1 MPVSDWLHCISWIG
15 DLAILA
21 TTGVGTPPAKPSAET
36 VEVVRRLSTL
46 LLLVTLLGIVL
57 LVALALIVLQRMRE
71 RAQAATP
78 PKAKGEPPISA
89 WEEAGRRL
97 EVPPPGGLDE
107 PDVRTDEERD
117 SDSKHPGKAKDAAR
131 GSDTPPPW
139 KAAPAFASSFT
150 PSDRPVVLVTGGA
163 RRVGRAIVLEFAR
176 SGFDVVFTY
185 NRSEGEAHELT
196 HLVSQ
201 LGRQAT
207 SHRVNFDDIADVE
220 QFGEQLAQTMSRLD
234 VLVHNAGSYGGTPLA
249 DLDATTLMKHLRV
262 NAASPLL
269 LTAKLQ
275 TLLTSSRLAGGA
287 SVIAM
292 CDIHAMGRPRRNH
305 AAYLMSKA
313 ALTEMVSCLARD
325 LAPQVRVNGVAPG
338 VVAWEEPGPEP
349 PEGSEFD
356 SKGSDE
362 RPAPDLKPTSEEEQ
376 RRYLRRVPLGRFGEP
391 DEAAR
396 VVRWLATEATYVT
409 GQIIRVDGGR
419 WLA

>member
-1 MPVSDWLHCISWIG
+1 MPPLIPLDMWLSLVS
-15 DLAILA
+15 
-21 TTGVGTPPAKPSAET
+21 TPPVKPSPET

-57 LVALALIVLQRMRE
+57 LVAIALIVLQRMRE
-71 RAQAATP
+71 RSQPAIGT
-78 PKAKGEPPISA
+78 KVKGEPPVSA

-97 EVPPPGGLDE
+97 EVPPVASLEE

-117 SDSKHPGKAKDAAR
+117 ADSSKARRAEDAAR
-131 GSDTPPPW
+131 SDDAPPPW
-139 KAAPAFASSFT
+139 KATPSPAFSGSLN

-176 SGFDVVFTY
+176 SGFDVAFTY
-185 NRSEGEAHELT
+185 NRSESEAQELV

-207 SHRVNFDDIADVE
+207 AHRVNFDEVGDVE
-220 QFGEQLAQTMSRLD
+220 QFGEQLSHTMPRLD
-234 VLVHNAGSYGGTPLA
+234 VLVHNASAYGGTPLD
-249 DLDATTLMKHLRV
+249 DLDAATVMRHFRV
-262 NAASPLL
+262 NAATPLL
-269 LTAKLQ
+269 LTGKLRQ
-275 TLLTSSRLAGGA
+275 LLIASRLAGGG
-287 SVIAM
+287 SVVAM

-338 VVAWEEPGPEP
+338 VVAWEEPGPNP

-356 SKGSDE
+356 SKGSDD
-362 RPAPDLKPTSEEEQ
+362 RPAPGLKPTSEDEQ

-396 VVRWLATEATYVT
+396 VVRWLAIEATYVT

>member
-1 MPVSDWLHCISWIG
+1 
-15 DLAILA
+15 
-21 TTGVGTPPAKPSAET
+21 VGAPPAKPSAET
-36 VEVVRRLSTL
+36 IEVVRRLSTL

-71 RAQAATP
+71 RAQAAML
-78 PKAKGEPPISA
+78 PKAKSEPVVSA

-97 EVPPPGGLDE
+97 VVPPREGPDQ
-107 PDVRTDEERD
+107 PDVHTDEERD
-117 SDSKHPGKAKDAAR
+117 AESKRAREAEDAAR
-131 GSDTPPPW
+131 APDTSPPW
-139 KAAPAFASSFT
+139 NAAPAFVGSSK

-196 HLVSQ
+196 QFVTQ

-249 DLDATTLMKHLRV
+249 DLDAATLMKHLRV

-269 LTAKLQ
+269 LTAKLRP
-275 TLLTSSRLAGGA
+275 LLASSRLAGGA

-292 CDIHAMGRPRRNH
+292 CDMHAMGRPRRNH

-338 VVAWEEPGPEP
+338 VVAWEEPGAEP

-356 SKGSDE
+356 SKGSDD
-362 RPAPDLKPTSEEEQ
+362 RPAPGLKPTSEEEQ
-376 RRYLRRVPLGRFGEP
+376 RRYLRRVPLGRFGQPE
-391 DEAAR
+391 EAAR

-409 GQIIRVDGGR
+409 GQVVRVDGGR